1 MKFGKKDKNS
11 MRSEFDSKHVFDEKY
26 LMAKIKSYNGKVN
39 TIFGKIK

>member
-1 MKFGKKDKNS
+1 MK
-11 MRSEFDSKHVFDEKY
+11 SEFDSKHVFDEKY